1 MNPTMRLLKTMFL
14 RTENYVAD
22 GNMMWHG
29 SLELAELLTCT
40 GGLFILLGTR
50 KMRVLG
56 SIYA

>member
-1 MNPTMRLLKTMFL
+1 MNPTMRLLKMMFL

-50 KMRVLG
+50 KMRV
-56 SIYA
+56 